1 MAISQEELIREILSL
16 MEIPL
21 RERGYIF
28 SKKNFLA
35 WDFGF
40 YKKLDIDLYVYIE
53 FQPEGFSVDDIFDL
67 AVNLIR
73 SATRHLNLP
82 EPPIHNNDPIIR
94 FVNRLSPRIYIPGGK
109 ETDHWWHFLTI
120 EDARSELQDIYE
132 KLINFGIPHLED
144 PASKDITFIKD

>member
-1 MAISQEELIREILSL
+1 MGITQQELIREILRL
-16 MEIPL
+16 MQNPL
-21 RERGYIF
+21 MERGYIF
-28 SKKNFLA
+28 SKENFLQ
-35 WDFGF
+35 WNFGF

-53 FQPEGFSVDDIFDL
+53 FQPDGFSIDDIFDL

-82 EPPIHNNDPIIR
+82 EPPILHNDPVIR
-94 FVNRLSPRIYIPGGK
+94 FVNRLSPRIYMPGGK

-120 EDARSELQDIYE
+120 DDVRADLQDIYE

-144 PASKDITFIKD
+144 LTSKDMRFKD